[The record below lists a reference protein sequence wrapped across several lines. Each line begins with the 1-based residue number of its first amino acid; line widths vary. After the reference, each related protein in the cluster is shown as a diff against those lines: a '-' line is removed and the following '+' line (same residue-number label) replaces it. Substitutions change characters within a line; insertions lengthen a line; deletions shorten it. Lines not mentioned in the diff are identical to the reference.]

1 MKAIA
6 TITWPAIVAPVVG
19 PSIGGFITTYASWHW
34 IFLMNVPFGFAAFMA
49 VMRVVRNE
57 HGHSKRPLD
66 VIGFLLSG
74 AALTSLLYGTEIASH
89 MES

>member
-1 MKAIA
+1 
-6 TITWPAIVAPVVG
+6 
-19 PSIGGFITTYASWHW
+19 
-34 IFLMNVPFGFAAFMA
+34 FLMNVPFGFAAFIA

-89 MES
+89 MESNIKVALGFVALGVVLGYCAWRHMQRI